1 MPPPAQLP
9 ATNLVPEL
17 ASFRDDLEDLGY
29 VVVPHG
35 DHLCVR
41 LPQFASVRV
50 KLGADGLQ
58 FIPQFG
64 PLRRHH
70 SSALTLGGASAAVAA
85 ALALTGVGAIAL
97 GAAFLGT
104 MLAARDV
111 GRYIV
116 TEGAITRLQLLWTAR
131 GAGVTNPGAVG
142 GALGTSPPRIPTGSG
157 RRP

>member
-1 MPPPAQLP
+1 MPPDAQLP

-17 ASFRDDLEDLGY
+17 ASFRAHLEELGY

-50 KLGADGLQ
+50 KLGTDGLQ

-85 ALALTGVGAIAL
+85 AVALTGVGA
-97 GAAFLGT
+97 GG
-104 MLAARDV
+104 
-111 GRYIV
+111 
-116 TEGAITRLQLLWTAR
+116 R
-131 GAGVTNPGAVG
+131 GAGGGGGTRAAPNRGPGQSARAHLNGVLQSIG
-142 GALGTSPPRIPTGSG
+142 I
-157 RRP
+157 

>member
-1 MPPPAQLP
+1 MPPDAQLP

-17 ASFRDDLEDLGY
+17 AAFRADLEELGY

-50 KLGADGLQ
+50 KLGEDGVE

-70 SSALTLGGASAAVAA
+70 SSALTMGGATVAVAA
-85 ALALTGVGAIAL
+85 ALALTGVGIVAL
-97 GAAFLGT
+97 GFGFVGT

-116 TEGAITRLQLLWTAR
+116 TEGCITRLQHLWVGRAAAR
-131 GAGVTNPGAVG
+131 GQAP
-142 GALGTSPPRIPTGSG
+142 SPPGT
-157 RRP
+157 